1 MSQFAVVTAE
11 QQEALARV
19 SGNKRVALTVR
30 SACELAAAPL
40 PEWRIKGMLPRHGL
54 GMLYGEPGCGK
65 SFLALDLAFAIASGR
80 PWFAARVTPCP
91 VLYVA
96 AESGASMG
104 ARVMAHFQRLPDEDE
119 APVAF
124 ITEPVDLFHGLDV
137 RPLIT
142 AAKEQGAQII
152 ILDTLHRAT
161 AGADENTPGD
171 MGRII
176 ANLAELAREAD
187 ALVLIV
193 HHAGKDASKGAR
205 GHSAL
210 KAAVDVSLVVMRSL
224 GERAFKIEK
233 SRDGEDGI
241 EHTFKLFPVPVGE
254 DADGEEVTSCHV
266 VAGEQDAQPRT
277 PRRAPLSGKNERA
290 VMQILAELLRNSRRF
305 GEAGAPAG
313 RPVIDLEDLIEATK
327 GRIAVEPKRHRERVM
342 TAVNGL
348 LDKGHIAMREGVLW
362 IV

>member
-19 SGNKRVALTVR
+19 SGSKRDALTVR

-40 PEWRIKGMLPRHGL
+40 PEWRVKGVLPRHGVAL
-54 GMLYGEPGCGK
+54 LYGEPGSGK
-65 SFLALDLAFAIASGR
+65 SFLALDAAFAVASGR
-80 PWFAARVTPCP
+80 EWFGARVTPCP

-96 AESGASMG
+96 AEAGASMSG
-104 ARVMAHFQRLPDEDE
+104 RVMAHFQRLPDEDE

-124 ITEPVDLFHGLDV
+124 ITEPVDLFHGLDL
-137 RPLIT
+137 RPLIS
-142 AAKEQGAQII
+142 AAKKQGTGLVIV
-152 ILDTLHRAT
+152 DTLSRST

-171 MGRII
+171 MGQII

-187 ALVLIV
+187 ALVLVV

-205 GHSAL
+205 GHSSL
-210 KAAVDVSLVVMRSL
+210 KAAADCVIAVTRSL
-224 GERAFKIEK
+224 GERAWKIEK
-233 SRDGEDGI
+233 SRDGQDGT
-241 EHTFKLFPVPVGE
+241 EHPFKLRAVPVGE
-254 DADGEEVTSCHV
+254 DADGELVTSCHV
-266 VAGEQDAQPRT
+266 EQAEADGQPRT
-277 PRRAPLSGKNERA
+277 PRRAPMTGKNERA
-290 VMQILAELLRNSRRF
+290 LMQILAELLRASRQF

-313 RPVIDLEDLIEATK
+313 RPVADLEALVEAAK
-327 GRIAVEPKRHRERVM
+327 GRIAVDPKRHRERVM

-362 IV
+362 IL